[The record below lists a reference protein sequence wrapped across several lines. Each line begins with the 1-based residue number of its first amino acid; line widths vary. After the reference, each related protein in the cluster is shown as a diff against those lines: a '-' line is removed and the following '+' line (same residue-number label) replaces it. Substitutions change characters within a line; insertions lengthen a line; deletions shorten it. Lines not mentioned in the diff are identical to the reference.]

1 MERMGMLMQL
11 SDPITAISGI
21 GEKTA
26 AYYHKLNINT
36 IHDLITHYPR
46 DYEKCKYDTIRV

>member
-1 MERMGMLMQL
+1 MQL

-46 DYEKCKYDTIRV
+46 DYENGVIL